1 MVALFIAVIACLSSL
16 SRFSE
21 CMSAPETGVFGGEKR
36 ISEEQKLA
44 SPAGIPRRLSFN
56 YKNNI
61 LEDKKPSGLY
71 KNLANTVSVYE
82 EAWNDKENW
91 NENETDSRVTV
102 DFLTDKECREA
113 VTQAEPRLLQYFNNE
128 TEGAFRSD
136 ICRIA
141 DLYLKGGF
149 YMDNDMRSMEAVML
163 PDHITFSTVLE
174 NNEQNFFQSFLAS
187 TPKNPVLKKALQ
199 VMLGHYEGTHKIRR
213 EGRVYSGMGTATL
226 KDAYDLAVKEDP
238 SIGEKTRFLR
248 EINLRENPSLYMD
261 VERQGIRPMCDIAV
275 HYAETLKVYFYSR
288 AIGTPKCGGD
298 R

>member
-1 MVALFIAVIACLSSL
+1 
-16 SRFSE
+16 
-21 CMSAPETGVFGGEKR
+21 
-36 ISEEQKLA
+36 
-44 SPAGIPRRLSFN
+44 
-56 YKNNI
+56 
-61 LEDKKPSGLY
+61 
-71 KNLANTVSVYE
+71 
-82 EAWNDKENW
+82 
-91 NENETDSRVTV
+91 
-102 DFLTDKECREA
+102 